1 MTIEEEKEFRQKVID
16 TIFPYA
22 VNMTETQIRNI
33 IQNVEKNNKELP
45 EGFSSMLF
53 QQIIIYKYN
62 MQNR

>member
-22 VNMTETQIRNI
+22 VNMTENQIRNI